1 MVAACLCSVLVAPSL
16 YARSAGICRD
26 GLTTHDG
33 ERLKKSRSGVLLPP
47 LSATSPGFGKS
58 RVSSQLLVLP
68 IRLAINDA
76 AAQEDDICPKC

>member
-1 MVAACLCSVLVAPSL
+1 MRAQQA
-16 YARSAGICRD
+16 CRD

-68 IRLAINDA
+68 FRLAVTDA